1 MEKEKIEIIRERVLS
16 LIEAEYDSDASFE
29 RALGLPKKT
38 VNNWRRGRSASF
50 MKMLPTLS
58 DSFSVNVGELLDMPL
73 RRDTSE
79 LSEEE
84 LELLFLYRK
93 TRVLPEKMRL
103 ALRET
108 LEATI
113 NLYVKAID
121 ETKAMKRSKKK

>member
-1 MEKEKIEIIRERVLS
+1 MEKGKTEIIRERVLS
-16 LIEAEYDSDASFE
+16 LIEAEYESDASFE

-50 MKMLPTLS
+50 MKMLPLLS
-58 DSFSVNVGELLDMPL
+58 ESFSVNVGELLDMPL

-84 LELLFLYRK
+84 LELLRLYRK
-93 TRVLPEKMRL
+93 TRVLPEKMRS

>member
-1 MEKEKIEIIRERVLS
+1 
-16 LIEAEYDSDASFE
+16 
-29 RALGLPKKT
+29 
-38 VNNWRRGRSASF
+38 
-50 MKMLPTLS
+50 MKMLPVLS
-58 DSFSVNVGELLDMPL
+58 ESFSVNVGELLDMPL

-84 LELLFLYRK
+84 LELLRLYRK
-93 TRVLPEKMRL
+93 TRVLPEKMRI

>member
-38 VNNWRRGRSASF
+38 VNNWRRGLSASF
-50 MKMLPTLS
+50 VKMLPTLS
-58 DSFSVNVGELLDMPL
+58 ESFSVNVGELLDIPI
-73 RRDTSE
+73 RSDTSE

-84 LELLFLYRK
+84 LELLRLYRK